1 MEKNPKQM
9 KRYFIHDKI
18 VIGIDPGKQK
28 HQAIVINTFGDSIGS
43 SFSFQHNY
51 YGFHTTLW
59 KKLKERVNTVDSE
72 KIVFAVEISIN
83 YWQKLCHYLHEQG
96 FTVVMISPLATK
108 HERPKMSNSFTKTD
122 PNDSLAIANNARQ
135 GYFNFYNVYSDH
147 IQAMHRL
154 SIIYDKLNDNIRQTK
169 QRIRSLVELLFPEFI
184 DVIDVD
190 TETAYELLKKYLTP
204 QDFQQMNLF
213 TEVIHIRKASRN
225 RSDRDV
231 LKNLKEAAHQSI
243 GFSVQNEAYL
253 VERLTM
259 DVWLNLLKCLQQQL
273 KMIRKELV
281 TLAKQT
287 PYFHIIVS
295 FKGISDISASRFI
308 AEIRDLKNYQ
318 HYKQIEKQ
326 GGTNLKLSDSGNYSS
341 YRRIS
346 YIGNQRLRAILY
358 KMAEETKNYIPEV
371 RIRFLKRQMKQPRY
385 KKNVVAVTSN
395 ILKLI
400 MALIKDNRTYTYCP
414 DKVKEL
420 EQLEKQ
426 YKEFKDKKKNKR
438 LKKVS

>member
-1 MEKNPKQM
+1 MKKNPKQM

-18 VIGIDPGKQK
+18 VIGIDPSKQK
-28 HQAIVINTFGDSIGS
+28 HQAIVINTLGDCVGN

-51 YGFHTTLW
+51 YGFHSTLW
-59 KKLKERVNTVDSE
+59 NKLKERLNTVDPE

-83 YWQKLCHYLHEQG
+83 YWQKLCHYLHERG
-96 FTVVMISPLATK
+96 FTVVMVSPLATK

-122 PNDSLAIANNARQ
+122 PGDSLAVANNARQ
-135 GYFNFYNVYSDH
+135 GYFNFYKVYSDH

-154 SIIYDKLNDNIRQTK
+154 STTYDKLNDNIRQTK
-169 QRIRSLVELLFPEFI
+169 QRIRSQVELLFPELL

-190 TETAYELLKKYLTP
+190 TETAYELVKRYLTP
-204 QDFQQMNLF
+204 QDFQQINLF
-213 TEVIHIRKASRN
+213 TEVINIRKASRN
-225 RSDRDV
+225 RSDMGI
-231 LKNLKEAAHQSI
+231 LKDLKEAACHSI
-243 GFSVQNEAYL
+243 GFPVQNEAHL
-253 VERLTM
+253 AERLTM
-259 DVWLNLLKCLQQQL
+259 DTWLNLLKCLEQQL
-273 KMIRKELV
+273 KMIRKELI

-287 PYFHIIVS
+287 SYFHIIVS

-308 AEIRDLKNYQ
+308 AETRDLREYH

-346 YIGNQRLRAILY
+346 HIGNHRLRAILY
-358 KMAEETKNYIPEV
+358 KMSEETKNYIPEV
-371 RIRFLKRQMKQPRY
+371 RIRYLKRQMKQPRY

-395 ILKLI
+395 LLKLM
-400 MALIKDNRTYTYCP
+400 MALIKENRTYTYCP
-414 DKVKEL
+414 EKVKEVEHL
-420 EQLEKQ
+420 EIQ

-438 LKKVS
+438 LKKAS